1 MYSLHRIHTIIS
13 KEHLLMKAKVADRG
27 QVTIPKILRDRLG
40 IRPGTILEFEED
52 QGKLVAVKAVA
63 TDAVDQLY
71 GTLGSGRRT
80 DDIMQELRG
89 SL

>member
-1 MYSLHRIHTIIS
+1 
-13 KEHLLMKAKVADRG
+13 MKAKVADRG
-27 QVTIPKILRDRLG
+27 QVTIPKVLRDRLG
-40 IRPGTILEFEED
+40 IRPGTILEFKED
-52 QGKLVAVKAVA
+52 QGKLVAVKAM
-63 TDAVDQLY
+63 TMDTVDQLY